1 MDDAQLRN
9 GVPLRFT
16 LALDTAITIRPIAPG
31 DNAALAHAVRHTLA
45 EFGAAKPGTAYYDE
59 ATDHLYEVFSQTA
72 RSAYFVAELAGE
84 VLGGGGIF
92 PTEGLPADTVE
103 LVKLYLL
110 PAARGR
116 GVGRALID
124 HCLQAARVAGYAR
137 VYLETTEELTQAI
150 PLYEKLGFTYLP
162 QALGNSGHF
171 GCQIWMIRAV

>member
-1 MDDAQLRN
+1 M
-9 GVPLRFT
+9 T
-16 LALDTAITIRPIAPG
+16 SEITVRLIAPG
-31 DNAALAHAVRHTLA
+31 DNAALARAIRDTLA

-59 ATDHLYEVFSQTA
+59 ATDHLHELFSQTP
-72 RSAYFVAELAGE
+72 RSAYFVAEVNGE

-92 PTEGLPADTVE
+92 PTANLPADTVE

-116 GVGRALID
+116 GVGKTLID
-124 HCLQAARVAGYAR
+124 YCLQAARANAH

-150 PLYEKLGFTYLP
+150 PLYERLGFRYLP

-171 GCQIWMIRAV
+171 GCQVWMIRAV

>member
-1 MDDAQLRN
+1 MDS
-9 GVPLRFT
+9 T
-16 LALDTAITIRPIAPG
+16 ITIRPIAPG
-31 DNAALAHAVRHTLA
+31 DNAALARAVRNTLA
-45 EFGAAKPGTAYYDE
+45 EFGAAKPGTAYYDD
-59 ATDHLYEVFSQTA
+59 ATDHLYEVFSQQP
-72 RSAYFVAELAGE
+72 RSAYFVAEVAGE

-116 GVGRALID
+116 GVGKTLINQ
-124 HCLQAARVAGYAR
+124 CLEAARAHGYAR

-150 PLYEKLGFTYLP
+150 PLYERLGFSYLP

-171 GCQIWMIRAV
+171 GCQIWMIKAV

>member
-1 MDDAQLRN
+1 MT
-9 GVPLRFT
+9 PE
-16 LALDTAITIRPIAPG
+16 IIIRPIAAG
-31 DNAALAHAVRHTLA
+31 DNAALARAVRDTLA

-59 ATDHLYEVFSQTA
+59 ATDHLHELFSQTP
-72 RSAYFVAELAGE
+72 RSAYFVAELNGE

-92 PTEGLPADTVE
+92 PTQNLPADTVE

-116 GVGRALID
+116 GVGKTLID
-124 HCLQAARVAGYAR
+124 NCLQAARANGYAR

-162 QALGNSGHF
+162 EALGNSGHF
-171 GCQIWMIRAV
+171 GCQIWMLKSV